1 MIYDF
6 RDAII
11 TSPTAIARH
20 LARLDPRNGL
30 YGSNE
35 NERTQVKTFCRE
47 ILFIAATNKKP

>member
-47 ILFIAATNKKP
+47 MLFIAATNKKP